1 MHNQMATQSL
11 VLPVLGHIN
20 LSVTFVGPPTHR
32 HTRTQVFEQQKHSQR
47 YTYAHSLAQKTQR
60 RAHFIFFL
68 CWSTLTICASA
79 RKQESGSEKNRV
91 HWRGLTMSMLAVK
104 S

>member
-32 HTRTQVFEQQKHSQR
+32 HTHTQVFEQQRHSQR
-47 YTYAHSLAQKTQR
+47 YTYAHSLAHKTHR
-60 RAHFIFFL
+60 RAHFIFF
-68 CWSTLTICASA
+68 
-79 RKQESGSEKNRV
+79 
-91 HWRGLTMSMLAVK
+91 MLVDTDNLGFC
-104 S
+104 